1 MSELEKYRGRDLM
14 LLISPELL
22 NDTELE
28 QRLSRCTEI
37 AWKDGQNG
45 PICEWI
51 TKQDAEALLCAGW
64 EVLDEWNEEA
74 RFSGTY
80 A

>member
-37 AWKDGQNG
+37 AWKGGQNG
-45 PICEWI
+45 RICEWI
-51 TKQDAEALLCAGW
+51 TRQDAEALLCAGW
-64 EVLDEWNEEA
+64 DVLDEWNEEA